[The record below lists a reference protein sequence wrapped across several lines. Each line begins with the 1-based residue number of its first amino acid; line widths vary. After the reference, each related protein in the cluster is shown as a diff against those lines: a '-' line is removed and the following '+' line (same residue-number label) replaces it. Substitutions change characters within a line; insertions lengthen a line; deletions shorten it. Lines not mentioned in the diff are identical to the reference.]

1 MSVCIALLPVA
12 LAMRI
17 IMGKENFDNWVNA
30 QQVRVPSAFAT
41 ELELVRT
48 VKKAG
53 YDAIKF
59 GSLIKT
65 HFDGE
70 KSFFFWELVDG
81 KWIAIFSKSDDKAVL
96 DKFKSS
102 VELVA
107 GRAIFGDLPK
117 VTATAQVSPKYPT
130 NFRDGNMLIEALVE
144 FGSHPSRQS
153 NGAIVCKIEKSELIF
168 TQVGD
173 SPYMVEVKNSPNL
186 DEVYRYMSDI
196 DDDYKRCV
204 QTAVYEKV
212 KARAAERD
220 MVVESEEVLQDKTI
234 LITLRV
240 S

>member
-17 IMGKENFDNWVNA
+17 IMGKKNFENWVNA
-30 QQVRVPSAFAT
+30 QQVRVPSNFTT
-41 ELELVRT
+41 ELELTRT

-59 GSLIKT
+59 GSSIKT
-65 HFDGE
+65 HIDGE
-70 KSFFFWELVDG
+70 KSFIFWELVDG
-81 KWIAIFSKSDDKAVL
+81 KWVAIFSKNQDQTVL
-96 DKFKSS
+96 DRFKSMVES
-102 VELVA
+102 VADLQV
-107 GRAIFGDLPK
+107 FGDIPPVA
-117 VTATAQVSPKYPT
+117 VTQSAQFPT
-130 NFRDGNMLIEALVE
+130 NFRDGDLLMKALTE
-144 FGSHPSRQS
+144 FGARHVKRS
-153 NGAIVCKIEKSELIF
+153 NGSVLCMIENTALTF
-168 TQVGD
+168 TQMGN
-173 SPYMVEVKNSPNL
+173 SPYMVGVKNGPNL
-186 DEVYRYMSDI
+186 EQIYHYMADI

-220 MVVESEEVLQDKTI
+220 MTIESEEVLPDKTI

>member
-17 IMGKENFDNWVNA
+17 VMGKENFANWVKG
-30 QQVRVPSAFAT
+30 QQVRVPSSFTT
-41 ELELVRT
+41 ELELTRT

-59 GSLIKT
+59 GASIKT

-81 KWIAIFSKSDDKAVL
+81 KWVAIFSKNEDQAML
-96 DKFKSS
+96 DRFKSKLES
-102 VELVA
+102 VA
-107 GRAIFGDLPK
+107 GRQIFGVITPVA
-117 VTATAQVSPKYPT
+117 VTVSAQFPT
-130 NFRDGNMLIEALVE
+130 NFRDRDLLMKALTE
-144 FGSHPSRQS
+144 FGARPTKRS
-153 NGAIVCKIEKSELIF
+153 NGSVLCKIENTALMF
-168 TQVGD
+168 TQLGNA
-173 SPYMVEVKNSPNL
+173 PYMVEVKNGPNL
-186 DEVYRYMSDI
+186 EQVYQYMADI

-212 KARAAERD
+212 KARAAERN
-220 MVVESEEVLQDKTI
+220 MTIESEEVLPDKTI
-234 LITLRV
+234 LMTLRV

>member
-17 IMGKENFDNWVNA
+17 VMGKENFANWVKG
-30 QQVRVPSAFAT
+30 QQVRVPSSFTT
-41 ELELVRT
+41 ELELTRT

-59 GSLIKT
+59 GASIKT

-81 KWIAIFSKSDDKAVL
+81 KWVAIFSKNEDQAML
-96 DKFKSS
+96 DRFKSKLES
-102 VELVA
+102 VA
-107 GRAIFGDLPK
+107 GRQIFGVITPVA
-117 VTATAQVSPKYPT
+117 VTVSAQFPT
-130 NFRDGNMLIEALVE
+130 NFRDRDLLMKALTE
-144 FGSHPSRQS
+144 FGARPTKRS
-153 NGAIVCKIEKSELIF
+153 NGSVLCKIENTALMF
-168 TQVGD
+168 TQIGN
-173 SPYMVEVKNSPNL
+173 SPYMVEVKNGPNL
-186 DEVYRYMSDI
+186 EQVYQYLTDI

-212 KARAAERD
+212 KARAAERN
-220 MVVESEEVLQDKTI
+220 MTIESEEVLPDKTI
-234 LITLRV
+234 LMTLRV